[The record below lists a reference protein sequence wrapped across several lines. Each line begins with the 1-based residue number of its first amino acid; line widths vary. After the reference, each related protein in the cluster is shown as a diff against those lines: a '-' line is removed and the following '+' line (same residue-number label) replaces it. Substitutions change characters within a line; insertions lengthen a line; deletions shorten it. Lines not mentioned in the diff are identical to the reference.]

1 MRLTGVDCSGPDP
14 RILCDRGR
22 VRASILLAFV
32 IITWHLQPRASAHA
46 SSVTVQGF
54 DVLSPPTSSSYPS
67 DLTASNGLLFFAAD
81 DGHIGQQLWR
91 SDGTVEGTM
100 LVKAVRQDVSN
111 ATTAIENLTDVNGL
125 LFFTVDATTY
135 TEVPY
140 SGFRTVALWKSAGTE
155 AGTVKL
161 REFDSTTSWAT
172 AALLAAGDKILFFVV
187 DDGVHGHE
195 LWRSDGREAG
205 TILVKDIRPGTG
217 DGVVSS
223 GFHDF
228 LSVNGLLFFHGDD
241 GSGGQGL
248 WKSDGTEAG
257 TVLVRGF
264 SQFGGPFSFAA
275 FNRLLYFGVSD
286 YTVDQFQLWRSDGT
300 DEGTQ
305 LVQGLPAGVMSSSMG
320 QLTALSGMLF
330 FVVAD
335 HGPGDALWRTDG
347 TASGTVLVRHL
358 DYGPSQAVAANTALF
373 FLAPYPF
380 PPGSALWKSDGTA
393 GGTAPVSRIYDGVAQ
408 IPYLD
413 SLAAF
418 DGGVVFTTAAG
429 GLWRSDGTQNGTV
442 PVHLFVARPANFQPV
457 NDTMFFA
464 ADDGGTGY
472 ELWKTDGTDT
482 GTTLVKDINTVPAP
496 TPTPAPFPP
505 CTGDCDRDGFV
516 TVDDI
521 LTGVG
526 IALGTAPFETCRAI
540 DVDANGSVTVDEL
553 LAAVHNLLAGC
564 PRNSL

>member
-1 MRLTGVDCSGPDP
+1 M
-14 RILCDRGR
+14 
-22 VRASILLAFV
+22 
-32 IITWHLQPRASAHA
+32 
-46 SSVTVQGF
+46 
-54 DVLSPPTSSSYPS
+54 
-67 DLTASNGLLFFAAD
+67 LFFAAD
-81 DGHIGQQLWR
+81 DGHLGQQLWR
-91 SDGTVEGTM
+91 SDGTADGTV
-100 LVKAVRQDVSN
+100 LVKAVRPQPSN
-111 ATTAIENLTDVNGL
+111 WSIENLTDVNGS
-125 LFFTVDATTY
+125 LFFTVDLALCEA
-135 TEVPY
+135 EV
-140 SGFRTVALWKSAGTE
+140 SCQIDVTLWKSDGAQAGTTE
-155 AGTVKL
+155 L
-161 REFDSTTSWAT
+161 REFASNSNWAA
-172 AALLAAGDKILFFVV
+172 AALLASGDKLLFFVV
-187 DDGVHGHE
+187 DDGVHGRE
-195 LWRSDGREAG
+195 LWKSDGTEAG
-205 TILVKDIRPGTG
+205 TVLVKDIFPGSG
-217 DGVVSS
+217 NGISSS

-228 LSVNGLLFFHGDD
+228 LVLNGVLFFRADD
-241 GSGGQGL
+241 GSGPAL

-305 LVQGLPAGVMSSSMG
+305 LVQGLPAGVRSSSMG
-320 QLTALSGMLF
+320 QLTAVSGMLF

-393 GGTAPVSRIYDGVAQ
+393 GGTAPVSRIYDRVAQ

-442 PVHLFVARPANFQPV
+442 PVHLFVTRPANFQPV

-464 ADDGGTGY
+464 ADDGQTGY
-472 ELWKTDGTDT
+472 ELWKTDGTGT

-540 DVDANGSVTVDEL
+540 DVDANASVTVDEL